1 MREKQLVISKPIR
14 GGKTLVYHQE
24 PVTPDKKMTIKEKI
38 MMFMS
43 KAKPPVL
50 INDFINSDQNHC
62 RTRRPLEKATIYGT
76 NDALGGRDPLGQ
88 HGMKGGYPSDN
99 ENVMETNKTK
109 AVYYKNKD
117 MLKNIVFDA
126 APEKEA
132 DMLKED
138 NIKDL
143 GN

>member
-1 MREKQLVISKPIR
+1 
-14 GGKTLVYHQE
+14 
-24 PVTPDKKMTIKEKI
+24 
-38 MMFMS
+38 
-43 KAKPPVL
+43 
-50 INDFINSDQNHC
+50 
-62 RTRRPLEKATIYGT
+62 
-76 NDALGGRDPLGQ
+76 
-88 HGMKGGYPSDN
+88 MKGGYPSDN
-99 ENVMETNKTK
+99 ENVMENSSTK